1 MNKKNL
7 ISRNLLCG
15 RNALDLRPFLFFA
28 PISILVV
35 PLQESNI
42 GDRRNFIFWSLISL
56 LSFLAQILFIKL
68 LQIILIK
75 KRDYQPFATW
85 VIFVIGGTS
94 GAIKGF
100 TVYIFPQF
108 LEMQVVTLNLA
119 DRILAGTFVGIC
131 VVPIFAV
138 ISNQFT
144 LVTQRREI
152 LMQALVVEESLKYS
166 NQETLQKVREATQI
180 AIESEF
186 SSLISETRKQIKNT
200 EGKSLEQQYEL
211 IANALTLSAQ
221 NLIRPLSHRLMQEL
235 GQDFPSPPLRSILF
249 LAIRR
254 PILPIL
260 PLLFLANITSA
271 IVVIREVVSMP
282 MIFLILFI
290 QTLFMFIQIT
300 SIKAYAKSRMSIKS
314 PLNTPIF
321 IGFSTFCSV
330 FGDFVML
337 YSILNLD
344 YKFLSGELLV
354 LNFIWRLAFICVV
367 SFVMN
372 LIENE
377 SAVEQ
382 FISELINTHKV
393 DKMLADQEILRV
405 KQDIARY
412 LHGNLQS
419 RVMALGLS
427 LKVREIKDQASMDSA
442 LSLSQSLLD
451 SPFSEFLAAEDRSLS
466 DEVSFN
472 ATKWDG
478 LLNIHINIEV
488 PDSHLSQIQKRAVG
502 TALEE
507 AFANA
512 LRHGLAKE
520 VEIKIYQDG
529 LGITVAV
536 LDDGIG
542 PCNTPPGLGS
552 RLYDA
557 VATRGWSLQH
567 RLNDEGS
574 ILELRI

>member
-1 MNKKNL
+1 MKKRF
-7 ISRNLLCG
+7 ISRDLLCG
-15 RNALDLRPFLFFA
+15 RHALDLRPFLFFA
-28 PISILVV
+28 PLAILVI
-35 PLQESNI
+35 PLQESDI
-42 GDRRNFIFWSLISL
+42 REQKDFIFWTLISF
-56 LSFLAQILFIKL
+56 LSLLAQLLFIKL
-68 LQIILIK
+68 FQIILIN
-75 KRDYQPFATW
+75 KRDFQPFALW
-85 VIFVIGGTS
+85 VIFVIGGAS
-94 GAIKGF
+94 GAVKGF
-100 TVYIFPQF
+100 VVYICPQF
-108 LEMQVVTLNLA
+108 LEMQVESLNFA
-119 DRILAGTFVGIC
+119 SRILAGTIVGIC

-138 ISNQFT
+138 ISNQFS
-144 LVTQRREI
+144 LVIQRRKI
-152 LMQALVVEESLKYS
+152 LMQALIVEESLKFS
-166 NQETLQKVREATQI
+166 NQEALQKVREATQI

-249 LAIRR
+249 LAIKK

-260 PLLFLANITSA
+260 PILFLANIASA
-271 IVVIREVVSMP
+271 IVVIREVISMP
-282 MIFLILFI
+282 KIFLILFI
-290 QTLFMFIQIT
+290 QTLFMFIQII
-300 SIKAYAKSRMSIKS
+300 SIKTYAKSRMSTTS
-314 PLNTPIF
+314 PVNTPIF
-321 IGFSTFCSV
+321 IVFSTFCGV
-330 FGDFVML
+330 CADFVML
-337 YSILNLD
+337 HSILRLD
-344 YKFLSGELLV
+344 YKFLTGELLV

-367 SFVMN
+367 SFVLN

-377 SAVEQ
+377 TAVEQ
-382 FISELINTHKV
+382 FISGLISTHKV

-427 LKVREIKDQASMDSA
+427 LQVREIKDQVSMDSA

-451 SPFSEFLAAEDRSLS
+451 SPFSEFLAAEDRSLF

-478 LLNIHINIEV
+478 LLSIHLNIEV
-488 PDSHLSQIQKRAVG
+488 ADSQLSQIQKRAVG

-536 LDDGIG
+536 LDDGVG
-542 PCNTPPGLGS
+542 PRNTPHGLGS
-552 RLYDA
+552 RLYDS

-567 RLNDEGS
+567 RLDDEGS

>member
-1 MNKKNL
+1 MKKKL
-7 ISRNLLCG
+7 ALRNLLCG
-15 RNALDLRPFLFFA
+15 RHALDLRPYLFFA
-28 PISILVV
+28 PLSILLI
-35 PLQESNI
+35 PLQESNFSE
-42 GDRRNFIFWSLISL
+42 RKNFMFWSLISL
-56 LSFLAQILFIKL
+56 LSFLTQLLFIKL
-68 LQIILIK
+68 SQIILIN
-75 KRDYQPFATW
+75 KRNFQPFALW
-85 VIFVIGGTS
+85 VIFVIGGAS
-94 GAIKGF
+94 GAIKAVI
-100 TVYIFPQF
+100 VYISPQF
-108 LEMQVVTLNLA
+108 LEMKVVSLDLGS
-119 DRILAGTFVGIC
+119 RILAGTFVGIC

-138 ISNQFT
+138 ISNQLS
-144 LVTQRREI
+144 LVLQRRKI
-152 LMQALVVEESLKYS
+152 LMQALLVEESLKFS
-166 NQETLQKVREATQI
+166 NQEALQKVREATQI

-211 IANALTLSAQ
+211 IASALTLSAQ
-221 NLIRPLSHRLMQEL
+221 NLIRPLSHRLMQDMS
-235 GQDFPSPPLRSILF
+235 QDFPSPPLRSIFF
-249 LAIRR
+249 LAFKK

-260 PLLFLANITSA
+260 PTLFLASIVSVITVLREITS
-271 IVVIREVVSMP
+271 IPI
-282 MIFLILFI
+282 IFFICFSEAFFLFI
-290 QTLFMFIQIT
+290 QII
-300 SIKAYAKSRMSIKS
+300 SINAFTKSRMSKKS
-314 PLNTPIF
+314 SVNTPIF
-321 IGFSTFCSV
+321 IVLSSFLGVSADYVLSLILFSE
-330 FGDFVML
+330 
-337 YSILNLD
+337 YE
-344 YKFLSGELLV
+344 FLKGELL
-354 LNFIWRLAFICVV
+354 LLDAFWRLAFICVV
-367 SFVMN
+367 SFVVN

-377 SAVEQ
+377 AAVEQ
-382 FISELINTHKV
+382 FISELINTHKI
-393 DKMLADQEILRV
+393 DKMLADQEIIRV

-427 LKVREIKDQASMDSA
+427 LKVREIKDQVSMDSA

-451 SPFSEFLAAEDRSLS
+451 SPFSEFLAAEDRSLF

-478 LLNIHINIEV
+478 LLSIHLNIEV
-488 PDSHLSQIQKRAVG
+488 ADSQLSQIQKRAVG

-536 LDDGIG
+536 LDDGVG
-542 PCNTPPGLGS
+542 PRNTPPGLGS

>member
-1 MNKKNL
+1 MRKRV
-7 ISRNLLCG
+7 IFRDLLCG
-15 RNALDLRPFLFFA
+15 RHSLDLRPYLFFA
-28 PISILVV
+28 PLSILVI
-35 PLQESNI
+35 PLQESNFSERK
-42 GDRRNFIFWSLISL
+42 DFIFWSLISL
-56 LSFLAQILFIKL
+56 LSFLGQILFIKL
-68 LQIILIK
+68 LQMTLINK
-75 KRDYQPFATW
+75 EDFQPFALW
-85 VIFVIGGTS
+85 AIFVIGGAS
-94 GAIKGF
+94 GAIKAVI
-100 TVYIFPQF
+100 VYISPQF
-108 LEMQVVTLNLA
+108 LEMQVVSLDLGS
-119 DRILAGTFVGIC
+119 RILAGTFVGIC

-138 ISNQFT
+138 ISNQLS
-144 LVTQRREI
+144 LVLQRRKI
-152 LMQALVVEESLKYS
+152 LMQALLVEESLKFS
-166 NQETLQKVREATQI
+166 NQEALQKVREATQI

-211 IANALTLSAQ
+211 IASALTLSAQ
-221 NLIRPLSHRLMQEL
+221 NLIRPLSHRLMQDMS
-235 GQDFPSPPLRSILF
+235 QDFPSPPLRSIFF
-249 LAIRR
+249 LAFKK

-260 PLLFLANITSA
+260 PTLFLASIVSVITVLREITS
-271 IVVIREVVSMP
+271 IPI
-282 MIFLILFI
+282 IFFICFSEAFFLFI
-290 QTLFMFIQIT
+290 QII
-300 SIKAYAKSRMSIKS
+300 SINAFTKSRMSKKS
-314 PLNTPIF
+314 SVNTPIF
-321 IGFSTFCSV
+321 IVLSSFLGVSADYVLSLILFSE
-330 FGDFVML
+330 
-337 YSILNLD
+337 YE
-344 YKFLSGELLV
+344 FLKGELL
-354 LNFIWRLAFICVV
+354 LLDAFWRLAFICVV
-367 SFVMN
+367 SFVVN

-377 SAVEQ
+377 AAVEQ
-382 FISELINTHKV
+382 FISELINTHKI
-393 DKMLADQEILRV
+393 DKMLADQEIIRV

-427 LKVREIKDQASMDSA
+427 LKVREIKDQVSMDSA

-451 SPFSEFLAAEDRSLS
+451 SPFSEFLAAENRSLF

-478 LLNIHINIEV
+478 LLSIHLNIEV
-488 PDSHLSQIQKRAVG
+488 ADSQLSQIQKRAVG

-536 LDDGIG
+536 LDDGVG
-542 PCNTPPGLGS
+542 PRNTPPGLGS

>member
-1 MNKKNL
+1 MKKRV
-7 ISRNLLCG
+7 ISRELLCG
-15 RNALDLRPFLFFA
+15 RHSLDLRPFLFFA
-28 PISILVV
+28 PLSILVI

-42 GDRRNFIFWSLISL
+42 SERKDFIFWSLISL
-56 LSFLAQILFIKL
+56 LSFLAQLLFIKV
-68 LQIILIK
+68 LQIILIN
-75 KRDYQPFATW
+75 KRDFQPFAVW
-85 VIFVIGGTS
+85 VIFVIGGAS
-94 GAIKGF
+94 GAIRGF
-100 TVYIFPQF
+100 IVYVCPQF
-108 LEMQVVTLNLA
+108 LEMQAVTFSLA
-119 DRILAGTFVGIC
+119 GRILTGTFVGIC
-131 VVPIFAV
+131 VVPMFAV
-138 ISNQFT
+138 ISNQFS
-144 LVTQRREI
+144 LVIQRRKI
-152 LMQALVVEESLKYS
+152 LMQALIVEESLKFS
-166 NQETLQKVREATQI
+166 NQEALQKVREATQI

-186 SSLISETRKQIKNT
+186 SSIISETRKQIKNT

-235 GQDFPSPPLRSILF
+235 SQDFPSPPLRSILF
-249 LAIRR
+249 LAIRK

-260 PLLFLANITSA
+260 PTLFLANIVSAVVVVQEVTS
-271 IVVIREVVSMP
+271 IPLML
-282 MIFLILFI
+282 LISSI
-290 QTLFMFIQIT
+290 QTLFLFTQII
-300 SIKAYAKSRMSIKS
+300 SIKAFAKSRMSRKS
-314 PLNTPIF
+314 PVNTPIF
-321 IGFSTFCSV
+321 IAISTFFSV
-330 FGDFVML
+330 FMDFVVL
-337 YSILNLD
+337 PSILNYD
-344 YKFLSGELLV
+344 YDSLHGELFALA
-354 LNFIWRLAFICVV
+354 FIWRLAFISMV
-367 SFVMN
+367 SFVGN

-377 SAVEQ
+377 ASVEQ
-382 FISELINTHKV
+382 FISELISTHKV

-427 LKVREIKDQASMDSA
+427 LKVRDIKDQVSMDSA

-451 SPFSEFLAAEDRSLS
+451 SPFSEYLAAEDRSLF

-478 LLNIHINIEV
+478 LLNIHVNIEV
-488 PDSHLSQIQKRAVG
+488 DDLQLSQIQKRAVG

-536 LDDGIG
+536 LDDGVG
-542 PCNTPPGLGS
+542 PRNTPLGLGS
-552 RLYDA
+552 RLYDS

-567 RLNDEGS
+567 RLDDEGS

>member
-1 MNKKNL
+1 MKKTL

-15 RNALDLRPFLFFA
+15 RNTLDLRPFLFFG
-28 PISILVV
+28 PLSILVI

-42 GDRRNFIFWSLISL
+42 GERKDFLFWSLISL
-56 LSFLAQILFIKL
+56 LSFLAQLLFIKV
-68 LQIILIK
+68 LQIILIN
-75 KRDYQPFATW
+75 KRDFQPFALW
-85 VIFVIGGTS
+85 VIFVIGGAS
-94 GAIKGF
+94 GAIRGLV
-100 TVYIFPQF
+100 VYTFPQF
-108 LEMQVVTLNLA
+108 LEMQTVTLNFASRMLTA
-119 DRILAGTFVGIC
+119 IFVGIC
-131 VVPIFAV
+131 VVPVYAV
-138 ISNQFT
+138 ISNQFS
-144 LVTQRREI
+144 LVTQRRKI
-152 LMQALVVEESLKYS
+152 LMQALIVEESLKFS
-166 NQETLQKVREATQI
+166 NQEALQRVREATQI

-186 SSLISETRKQIKNT
+186 SSLISETRKQIKNA
-200 EGKSLEQQYEL
+200 EKKSLEQQYEL

-235 GQDFPSPPLRSILF
+235 SQDFPSPPLRSILF
-249 LAIRR
+249 LAIKR

-260 PLLFLANITSA
+260 PTLFLGSIISVVVVTREITSMPL
-271 IVVIREVVSMP
+271 VILIC
-282 MIFLILFI
+282 IFESLFLFI
-290 QTLFMFIQIT
+290 QII
-300 SIKAYAKSRMSIKS
+300 SIKAFAKSRLSRKA

-321 IGFSTFCSV
+321 ILISSFLGVNADFVLSTF
-330 FGDFVML
+330 L
-337 YSILNLD
+337 YPD
-344 YKFLSGELLV
+344 QQFLRGELLA
-354 LNFIWRLAFICVV
+354 LDCIWRLAFISMV
-367 SFVMN
+367 SFVGN

-377 SAVEQ
+377 ASVEQ
-382 FISELINTHKV
+382 FISELISTHKV
-393 DKMLADQEILRV
+393 DKMLADQEIQRV

-427 LKVREIKDQASMDSA
+427 LKVQDIKDQVSMDSA

-451 SPFSEFLAAEDRSLS
+451 SPFSEYLTAEDRSLL

-478 LLNIHINIEV
+478 LLNIHVNIEV
-488 PDSHLSQIQKRAVG
+488 DDMQLSQIQKRAVG

-536 LDDGIG
+536 LDDGVG
-542 PCNTPPGLGS
+542 PRNTPLGLGS
-552 RLYDA
+552 RLYDS

-567 RLNDEGS
+567 RLDDEGS

>member
-1 MNKKNL
+1 MRKRV
-7 ISRNLLCG
+7 IFRDLLCG
-15 RNALDLRPFLFFA
+15 RHSLDLRPYLFFA
-28 PISILVV
+28 PLSILLI
-35 PLQESNI
+35 PLQESNFSE
-42 GDRRNFIFWSLISL
+42 RKNFMFWSLISL
-56 LSFLAQILFIKL
+56 LSFLTQLLFIKL
-68 LQIILIK
+68 SQIILIN
-75 KRDYQPFATW
+75 KRNFQPFALW
-85 VIFVIGGTS
+85 VIFVIGGAS
-94 GAIKGF
+94 GAIKAVI
-100 TVYIFPQF
+100 VYISPQF
-108 LEMQVVTLNLA
+108 LEMQVVSLDLGS
-119 DRILAGTFVGIC
+119 RILAGTFVGIC

-138 ISNQFT
+138 ISNQLS
-144 LVTQRREI
+144 LVLQRRKI
-152 LMQALVVEESLKYS
+152 LMQALLVEESLKFS
-166 NQETLQKVREATQI
+166 NQEALQKVREATQI

-211 IANALTLSAQ
+211 IASALTLSAQ
-221 NLIRPLSHRLMQEL
+221 NLIRPLSHRLMQDMS
-235 GQDFPSPPLRSILF
+235 QDFPSPPLRSIFF
-249 LAIRR
+249 LAFKK

-260 PLLFLANITSA
+260 PTLFLASIVSVITVLREITS
-271 IVVIREVVSMP
+271 IPI
-282 MIFLILFI
+282 IFFICFSEAFFLFI
-290 QTLFMFIQIT
+290 QII
-300 SIKAYAKSRMSIKS
+300 SINAFTKSRMSKKS
-314 PLNTPIF
+314 SVNTPIF
-321 IGFSTFCSV
+321 IVLSSFLGVSADYVLSLILFSE
-330 FGDFVML
+330 
-337 YSILNLD
+337 YE
-344 YKFLSGELLV
+344 FLKGELL
-354 LNFIWRLAFICVV
+354 LLDAFWRLAFICVV
-367 SFVMN
+367 SFVVN

-377 SAVEQ
+377 AAVEQ
-382 FISELINTHKV
+382 FISELINTHKI
-393 DKMLADQEILRV
+393 DKMLADQEIIRV

-427 LKVREIKDQASMDSA
+427 LKVREIKDQVSMDSA

-451 SPFSEFLAAEDRSLS
+451 SPFSEFLAAENRSLF

-478 LLNIHINIEV
+478 LLSIHLNIEV
-488 PDSHLSQIQKRAVG
+488 ADSQLSQIQKRAVG

-536 LDDGIG
+536 LDDGVG
-542 PCNTPPGLGS
+542 PRNTPPGLGS

>member
-1 MNKKNL
+1 MKKTL

-15 RNALDLRPFLFFA
+15 RNTLDLRPFLFFA
-28 PISILVV
+28 PLSILVI

-42 GDRRNFIFWSLISL
+42 SERKDFIFWSLISL
-56 LSFLAQILFIKL
+56 LSFLAQLIFIKV
-68 LQIILIK
+68 LQIILIN
-75 KRDYQPFATW
+75 KRDFQPFAVW
-85 VIFVIGGTS
+85 VIFVIGGAS
-94 GAIKGF
+94 GAIRGF
-100 TVYIFPQF
+100 IVYVCPQF
-108 LEMQVVTLNLA
+108 LEMQAVTFSLA
-119 DRILAGTFVGIC
+119 GRILTGTFVGIC
-131 VVPIFAV
+131 VVPMFAV
-138 ISNQFT
+138 ISNQFS
-144 LVTQRREI
+144 LVIQRRKI
-152 LMQALVVEESLKYS
+152 LMQALIVEESLKFS
-166 NQETLQKVREATQI
+166 NQEALQKVREATQI

-186 SSLISETRKQIKNT
+186 SSIISETRKQIKNT

-235 GQDFPSPPLRSILF
+235 SQDFPSPPLRSILF
-249 LAIRR
+249 LAIRK

-260 PLLFLANITSA
+260 PTLFLANIVSAVVVVQEVTS
-271 IVVIREVVSMP
+271 IPLML
-282 MIFLILFI
+282 LISSI
-290 QTLFMFIQIT
+290 QTLFLSIQII
-300 SIKAYAKSRMSIKS
+300 SIKAFAKSRMSKNS
-314 PLNTPIF
+314 PVNTPIF
-321 IGFSTFCSV
+321 IVFSTFFSV
-330 FGDFVML
+330 WVDFAVL
-337 YSILNLD
+337 DSILDSN
-344 YKFLSGELLV
+344 YRFLEGELLV

-367 SFVMN
+367 SFIVN

-377 SAVEQ
+377 TAVEQ
-382 FISELINTHKV
+382 FISQLISTHKV

-427 LKVREIKDQASMDSA
+427 LKVRDIKDQESMDSA

-451 SPFSEFLAAEDRSLS
+451 SPFSEYLTAEDRSLL

-478 LLNIHINIEV
+478 LLNIRVNIEV
-488 PDSHLSQIQKRAVG
+488 DDLQLSQIQKRAVG

-507 AFANA
+507 AFSNA

-536 LDDGIG
+536 LDDGVG
-542 PCNTPPGLGS
+542 PRNTPLGLGS
-552 RLYDA
+552 RLYDS

-567 RLNDEGS
+567 RLDDEGS